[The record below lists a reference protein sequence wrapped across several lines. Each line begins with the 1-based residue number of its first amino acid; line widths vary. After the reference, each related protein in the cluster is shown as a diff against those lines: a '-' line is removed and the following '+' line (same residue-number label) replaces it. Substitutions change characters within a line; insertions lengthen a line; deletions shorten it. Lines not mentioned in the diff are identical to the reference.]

1 MCFNQHVKEWTLKRL
16 HLGWF
21 ISISLY
27 YLSIGC
33 ECPDEEAV
41 EVVVVVA
48 VITLGCQWWCGGARL
63 VVARCPVVAWSQCTL
78 VLVQAGAG
86 VACAQLGSVACRVNT
101 LGTARYQP
109 VRETGLVK
117 NILSHLANLQ
127 QQLTC
132 CRIYSDLHTVSIFYK
147 HYESFQ
153 KFL

>member
-1 MCFNQHVKEWTLKRL
+1 MSNVVKSDIEIKLSNLYYTANIDNVFKPTREGMDSQETASWMVYQHLP
-16 HLGWF
+16 
-21 ISISLY
+21 LY

-117 NILSHLANLQ
+117 NILSLILQ
-127 QQLTC
+127 T
-132 CRIYSDLHTVSIFYK
+132 YSS
-147 HYESFQ
+147 S
-153 KFL
+153 